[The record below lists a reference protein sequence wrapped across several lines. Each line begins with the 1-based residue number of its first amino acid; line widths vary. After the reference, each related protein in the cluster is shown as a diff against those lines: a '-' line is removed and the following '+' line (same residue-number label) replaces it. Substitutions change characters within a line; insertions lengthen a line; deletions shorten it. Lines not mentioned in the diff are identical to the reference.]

1 MGVTEASITAKKSN
15 NLTPSNQNYIS
26 FDSTKILYNGNI
38 SKNLKEV
45 ISINTDKK
53 ISHKISIINPINF
66 SKSNGTNKT
75 SAKNNNNYNLYQKK
89 KSSILKSKN
98 NSKTVDRKMTNNNN
112 SNTSNS
118 NNKNN
123 SLNKKNISYL
133 RDKSKKYLKTSE
145 KKNNNINNI
154 NSVNIHNNSSKE
166 VIPFYY
172 KPKRILTQKNNNR
185 NKGHINN
192 KSNGEK
198 DLRNNNMSKNKS
210 KETMNSKNISCNK
223 NNENKGIDMHRSFN
237 KISRI
242 SSSDKFNLVN
252 NSYVKKKISYKIEHM
267 TDVHNHYNEW
277 KNKPLYLIDDISSHY
292 SKKKNDTNYSNENGF
307 NNAIRNDK
315 NNFNKLKICL
325 GVLKLKERKW
335 QEEMTNINKLISI
348 NRIPNNHSNHININ
362 YILQKIIVL
371 YDHFNWVIKSIA
383 FIYNCILYEN
393 KRDIFNNL
401 NLGSLNF
408 PSFDSILWFKGFKWK
423 GLYIRIEKD
432 INCANDIKK
441 EIKALNY
448 FLFDYLHIIWN
459 DDKILDDFDIKKHN
473 SILSNNIIFPL
484 IGYSQINSFIL
495 IVSSIIKP
503 EKNINNN
510 LVEFIEQSN
519 GIIELCSNFFFSGKN
534 IYGNKINKNSKLS
547 NRYHYKDNLRKHN
560 HNFYN
565 INLKDINENK
575 YIKNKINHSI
585 YFINNRNKNINSY
598 NKNENNNNKNENN
611 NDLTYFKDFFYIKDL
626 LKSKLFTEIGKNNLI
641 KVRGG
646 KYMLIN
652 IKNIVPNLFENKFCN
667 NIKKINFFGVV
678 DGEKKYYTLNY
689 NSSSKI
695 NIKNILNNNNSFYKY
710 NDDSNEKKKNCSI
723 NTPKNVLEKIYNI
736 YPSDDLKFK
745 NVIIGNLFF
754 RILYINSHKTNIIS
768 KKNFV
773 DILFNFNNEKEINNY
788 SHNLMNHEQINN
800 ENERKE
806 YYTYIQEPY
815 VIIYDIIEPIK
826 LDYSLIK
833 SIKMKDNQTE
843 VIKNIYFLRTNYIN
857 YFLSWCDMF
866 NKNSYNIKK
875 YQDLKYFLKK
885 YGINQNLLFFS
896 LIKINNKE
904 ITDIIKIH
912 LLVKLFKYICFQKD
926 NENAL
931 NEIKNRIK
939 LDENNQEVN
948 YNNLKQNLK
957 SKIIFYIKSVIY
969 PNELLPIGQKFF
981 KYIYEQLLFFSNILF
996 FKYKLIDDY
1005 LSLGLINKEQDKN
1018 YNDIYSDYNINSP
1031 QEFMKHIIL
1040 TARQKPFL
1048 FISEMEY
1055 KLNFIIDPFVKFKCS
1070 ISIES
1075 MSHQLDVNHVHL
1087 NHNND
1092 IKSFVDPVEIS
1103 GLLLTKIIRKFKDM
1117 EIDSND
1123 ESINTVF
1130 KNNNFKYSKKL
1141 NEKNGINLK
1150 GNEYPSLSIKPA
1162 VLNTKVNILSIKNGS
1177 SNIREE
1183 NENLEIKSN
1192 HSNININ
1199 NNNNNSN
1206 SHTFLRN
1213 NSNISNIDNNEAA
1226 TKISNDKTMDE
1237 SDSSKTQISNIL
1249 SNIDLNSNNI
1259 IHNNNLNKSK
1269 ESKNLNQYR
1278 DIYENFI
1285 LFLPPNCYKIFYNY
1299 ENNISKNLYKNLEQ
1313 SYFIK
1318 NIYVI
1323 KEWVSYNESIFKNI
1337 SNSYNGNCEYSLFK
1351 SYIIYFLFAYYIE
1364 KSRKESIKVNNK
1376 ILSIF
1381 KNNNSYYLSLN
1392 DLAIINLIQGLL
1404 NNNYVENEEY
1414 YSKSVM
1420 LLLMNYGDPRG
1431 RNNDSHDAMQFPLWE
1446 ISRKTYKLEEPFI
1459 NENFKEMYQA
1469 LDFFD
1474 KKKDIF
1480 NIIKNNLY
1488 NVDYLS
1494 NIKTNF
1500 DKIRLMNNKIKNDKN
1515 GKNNIEFN
1523 DSESIYFMV
1532 TNIDENPN
1540 ENYINKDLTD
1550 KNISLSNSIFD
1561 KTILGKACIKHNIFP
1576 SISSKMPNIGNLFH
1590 KKEFSIYIIK
1600 EIQSLLMGRRIL
1612 LNKKYLDKRISE
1624 DLLTYKDLNS
1634 SFMSNIQKVKDISN
1648 NTFNETPLKG
1658 KYINNFNREK
1668 QFETTSS
1675 KTNPFFDIQKKC
1687 NNRNNQYLKRNNHLF
1702 NTANISKSYNNN
1714 INSSNGIN
1722 SYIWDNKSNIN
1733 NKNEKDNKNESNNRK
1748 TINNSNCK
1756 NNHLSQKSKK
1766 IFSHFL
1772 YTELL
1777 QKLSYKKNLPSG
1789 IIISFGNNPHNETSH
1804 DRYEKLTLPRVIFK
1818 LKNEIIKSI
1827 SSGWQHNIVLNQNGE
1842 MFSFGHNQE
1851 YQCGL
1856 PNVENNN
1863 SDNENINDPTN
1874 ISKIYDN
1881 LKAIKVCCGNE
1892 HSLIISKNKNV
1903 YGFGNNEDGLLGMLD
1918 KTIKTYKPT
1927 KINFIANNDNVSIE
1941 DYNGKIIDI
1950 SCGTVHNLALT
1961 EDGKVF
1967 SWGSF
1972 QGGQLGLSSEF
1983 LLNENQKKTKDK
1995 EMYLSIPTLIPF
2007 FRKED
2012 IKIKKISC
2020 GEAHSLAL
2028 TEKGKVYSWGFGSN
2042 GQLGLG
2048 FCEDSFEPGQGL
2060 LKSRIFEPQLINN
2073 FKDYSKT
2080 MTNVSNYNCNNIKI
2094 KDIQCGKTFSLFI
2107 NTTNN
2112 LYACGINDLNQLG
2125 FKELEPKDNL
2135 YNPEIQCD
2143 DYIYPTLL
2151 KCFNDKKVEKISC
2164 GEGHC
2169 LAIVNDINS
2178 NIQSVWSWG
2187 NNKFGQIGH
2196 GSIVKVSLPKEIDY
2210 LKGYN
2215 MNKFYDVSCGG
2226 FHSLVLLISKNN
2238 LDWIDKDYDESILEI
2253 IEEIG
2258 KL

>member
-1 MGVTEASITAKKSN
+1 M
-15 NLTPSNQNYIS
+15 
-26 FDSTKILYNGNI
+26 ILM
-38 SKNLKEV
+38 
-45 ISINTDKK
+45 
-53 ISHKISIINPINF
+53 
-66 SKSNGTNKT
+66 
-75 SAKNNNNYNLYQKK
+75 
-89 KSSILKSKN
+89 
-98 NSKTVDRKMTNNNN
+98 R
-112 SNTSNS
+112 
-118 NNKNN
+118 
-123 SLNKKNISYL
+123 
-133 RDKSKKYLKTSE
+133 
-145 KKNNNINNI
+145 
-154 NSVNIHNNSSKE
+154 
-166 VIPFYY
+166 
-172 KPKRILTQKNNNR
+172 
-185 NKGHINN
+185 
-192 KSNGEK
+192 
-198 DLRNNNMSKNKS
+198 
-210 KETMNSKNISCNK
+210 
-223 NNENKGIDMHRSFN
+223 
-237 KISRI
+237 
-242 SSSDKFNLVN
+242 
-252 NSYVKKKISYKIEHM
+252 
-267 TDVHNHYNEW
+267 
-277 KNKPLYLIDDISSHY
+277 
-292 SKKKNDTNYSNENGF
+292 
-307 NNAIRNDK
+307 
-315 NNFNKLKICL
+315 
-325 GVLKLKERKW
+325 
-335 QEEMTNINKLISI
+335 
-348 NRIPNNHSNHININ
+348 
-362 YILQKIIVL
+362 
-371 YDHFNWVIKSIA
+371 
-383 FIYNCILYEN
+383 
-393 KRDIFNNL
+393 
-401 NLGSLNF
+401 
-408 PSFDSILWFKGFKWK
+408 
-423 GLYIRIEKD
+423 
-432 INCANDIKK
+432 
-441 EIKALNY
+441 
-448 FLFDYLHIIWN
+448 
-459 DDKILDDFDIKKHN
+459 
-473 SILSNNIIFPL
+473 
-484 IGYSQINSFIL
+484 
-495 IVSSIIKP
+495 
-503 EKNINNN
+503 
-510 LVEFIEQSN
+510 
-519 GIIELCSNFFFSGKN
+519 
-534 IYGNKINKNSKLS
+534 
-547 NRYHYKDNLRKHN
+547 
-560 HNFYN
+560 
-565 INLKDINENK
+565 
-575 YIKNKINHSI
+575 
-585 YFINNRNKNINSY
+585 
-598 NKNENNNNKNENN
+598 
-611 NDLTYFKDFFYIKDL
+611 
-626 LKSKLFTEIGKNNLI
+626 
-641 KVRGG
+641 
-646 KYMLIN
+646 
-652 IKNIVPNLFENKFCN
+652 
-667 NIKKINFFGVV
+667 
-678 DGEKKYYTLNY
+678 
-689 NSSSKI
+689 
-695 NIKNILNNNNSFYKY
+695 
-710 NDDSNEKKKNCSI
+710 KKNCSI

-1756 NNHLSQKSKK
+1756 NNHLNQKSKK

-1903 YGFGNNEDGLLGMLD
+1903 YGFGNNEDGLLGLLD

-1927 KINFIANNDNVSIE
+1927 KINFIANNDNITIE

-1995 EMYLSIPTLIPF
+1995 EMYLSIPTLIPLF
-2007 FRKED
+2007 GKED

>member
-1 MGVTEASITAKKSN
+1 
-15 NLTPSNQNYIS
+15 
-26 FDSTKILYNGNI
+26 
-38 SKNLKEV
+38 
-45 ISINTDKK
+45 
-53 ISHKISIINPINF
+53 
-66 SKSNGTNKT
+66 
-75 SAKNNNNYNLYQKK
+75 
-89 KSSILKSKN
+89 
-98 NSKTVDRKMTNNNN
+98 
-112 SNTSNS
+112 
-118 NNKNN
+118 
-123 SLNKKNISYL
+123 
-133 RDKSKKYLKTSE
+133 
-145 KKNNNINNI
+145 
-154 NSVNIHNNSSKE
+154 
-166 VIPFYY
+166 
-172 KPKRILTQKNNNR
+172 
-185 NKGHINN
+185 
-192 KSNGEK
+192 
-198 DLRNNNMSKNKS
+198 
-210 KETMNSKNISCNK
+210 
-223 NNENKGIDMHRSFN
+223 
-237 KISRI
+237 
-242 SSSDKFNLVN
+242 
-252 NSYVKKKISYKIEHM
+252 
-267 TDVHNHYNEW
+267 
-277 KNKPLYLIDDISSHY
+277 
-292 SKKKNDTNYSNENGF
+292 
-307 NNAIRNDK
+307 
-315 NNFNKLKICL
+315 
-325 GVLKLKERKW
+325 
-335 QEEMTNINKLISI
+335 
-348 NRIPNNHSNHININ
+348 
-362 YILQKIIVL
+362 
-371 YDHFNWVIKSIA
+371 
-383 FIYNCILYEN
+383 
-393 KRDIFNNL
+393 
-401 NLGSLNF
+401 
-408 PSFDSILWFKGFKWK
+408 
-423 GLYIRIEKD
+423 
-432 INCANDIKK
+432 
-441 EIKALNY
+441 
-448 FLFDYLHIIWN
+448 
-459 DDKILDDFDIKKHN
+459 
-473 SILSNNIIFPL
+473 
-484 IGYSQINSFIL
+484 
-495 IVSSIIKP
+495 
-503 EKNINNN
+503 
-510 LVEFIEQSN
+510 
-519 GIIELCSNFFFSGKN
+519 
-534 IYGNKINKNSKLS
+534 
-547 NRYHYKDNLRKHN
+547 
-560 HNFYN
+560 
-565 INLKDINENK
+565 
-575 YIKNKINHSI
+575 
-585 YFINNRNKNINSY
+585 
-598 NKNENNNNKNENN
+598 
-611 NDLTYFKDFFYIKDL
+611 
-626 LKSKLFTEIGKNNLI
+626 
-641 KVRGG
+641 
-646 KYMLIN
+646 
-652 IKNIVPNLFENKFCN
+652 
-667 NIKKINFFGVV
+667 
-678 DGEKKYYTLNY
+678 
-689 NSSSKI
+689 
-695 NIKNILNNNNSFYKY
+695 
-710 NDDSNEKKKNCSI
+710 
-723 NTPKNVLEKIYNI
+723 
-736 YPSDDLKFK
+736 
-745 NVIIGNLFF
+745 
-754 RILYINSHKTNIIS
+754 
-768 KKNFV
+768 
-773 DILFNFNNEKEINNY
+773 
-788 SHNLMNHEQINN
+788 
-800 ENERKE
+800 
-806 YYTYIQEPY
+806 
-815 VIIYDIIEPIK
+815 
-826 LDYSLIK
+826 
-833 SIKMKDNQTE
+833 
-843 VIKNIYFLRTNYIN
+843 
-857 YFLSWCDMF
+857 
-866 NKNSYNIKK
+866 
-875 YQDLKYFLKK
+875 
-885 YGINQNLLFFS
+885 
-896 LIKINNKE
+896 
-904 ITDIIKIH
+904 
-912 LLVKLFKYICFQKD
+912 
-926 NENAL
+926 
-931 NEIKNRIK
+931 
-939 LDENNQEVN
+939 
-948 YNNLKQNLK
+948 
-957 SKIIFYIKSVIY
+957 
-969 PNELLPIGQKFF
+969 
-981 KYIYEQLLFFSNILF
+981 
-996 FKYKLIDDY
+996 
-1005 LSLGLINKEQDKN
+1005 
-1018 YNDIYSDYNINSP
+1018 
-1031 QEFMKHIIL
+1031 
-1040 TARQKPFL
+1040 
-1048 FISEMEY
+1048 
-1055 KLNFIIDPFVKFKCS
+1055 
-1070 ISIES
+1070 
-1075 MSHQLDVNHVHL
+1075 
-1087 NHNND
+1087 
-1092 IKSFVDPVEIS
+1092 
-1103 GLLLTKIIRKFKDM
+1103 
-1117 EIDSND
+1117 
-1123 ESINTVF
+1123 
-1130 KNNNFKYSKKL
+1130 
-1141 NEKNGINLK
+1141 
-1150 GNEYPSLSIKPA
+1150 
-1162 VLNTKVNILSIKNGS
+1162 
-1177 SNIREE
+1177 
-1183 NENLEIKSN
+1183 
-1192 HSNININ
+1192 
-1199 NNNNNSN
+1199 
-1206 SHTFLRN
+1206 
-1213 NSNISNIDNNEAA
+1213 
-1226 TKISNDKTMDE
+1226 MDE

-1756 NNHLSQKSKK
+1756 NNHLNQKSKK

-1856 PNVENNN
+1856 PNIENNN

-1903 YGFGNNEDGLLGMLD
+1903 YGFGNNEDGLLGLLD

-1927 KINFIANNDNVSIE
+1927 KINFIANNDNVTIE

-1995 EMYLSIPTLIPF
+1995 EMYLSKPTLIPL

>member
-1 MGVTEASITAKKSN
+1 M
-15 NLTPSNQNYIS
+15 
-26 FDSTKILYNGNI
+26 F
-38 SKNLKEV
+38 
-45 ISINTDKK
+45 
-53 ISHKISIINPINF
+53 
-66 SKSNGTNKT
+66 
-75 SAKNNNNYNLYQKK
+75 
-89 KSSILKSKN
+89 
-98 NSKTVDRKMTNNNN
+98 
-112 SNTSNS
+112 
-118 NNKNN
+118 
-123 SLNKKNISYL
+123 
-133 RDKSKKYLKTSE
+133 
-145 KKNNNINNI
+145 
-154 NSVNIHNNSSKE
+154 
-166 VIPFYY
+166 
-172 KPKRILTQKNNNR
+172 
-185 NKGHINN
+185 
-192 KSNGEK
+192 
-198 DLRNNNMSKNKS
+198 
-210 KETMNSKNISCNK
+210 
-223 NNENKGIDMHRSFN
+223 
-237 KISRI
+237 
-242 SSSDKFNLVN
+242 
-252 NSYVKKKISYKIEHM
+252 
-267 TDVHNHYNEW
+267 
-277 KNKPLYLIDDISSHY
+277 
-292 SKKKNDTNYSNENGF
+292 
-307 NNAIRNDK
+307 
-315 NNFNKLKICL
+315 NFNK
-325 GVLKLKERKW
+325 
-335 QEEMTNINKLISI
+335 
-348 NRIPNNHSNHININ
+348 
-362 YILQKIIVL
+362 
-371 YDHFNWVIKSIA
+371 D
-383 FIYNCILYEN
+383 
-393 KRDIFNNL
+393 
-401 NLGSLNF
+401 
-408 PSFDSILWFKGFKWK
+408 
-423 GLYIRIEKD
+423 
-432 INCANDIKK
+432 
-441 EIKALNY
+441 
-448 FLFDYLHIIWN
+448 
-459 DDKILDDFDIKKHN
+459 
-473 SILSNNIIFPL
+473 
-484 IGYSQINSFIL
+484 
-495 IVSSIIKP
+495 
-503 EKNINNN
+503 
-510 LVEFIEQSN
+510 
-519 GIIELCSNFFFSGKN
+519 
-534 IYGNKINKNSKLS
+534 
-547 NRYHYKDNLRKHN
+547 
-560 HNFYN
+560 
-565 INLKDINENK
+565 
-575 YIKNKINHSI
+575 
-585 YFINNRNKNINSY
+585 
-598 NKNENNNNKNENN
+598 
-611 NDLTYFKDFFYIKDL
+611 
-626 LKSKLFTEIGKNNLI
+626 
-641 KVRGG
+641 
-646 KYMLIN
+646 
-652 IKNIVPNLFENKFCN
+652 
-667 NIKKINFFGVV
+667 
-678 DGEKKYYTLNY
+678 
-689 NSSSKI
+689 
-695 NIKNILNNNNSFYKY
+695 
-710 NDDSNEKKKNCSI
+710 
-723 NTPKNVLEKIYNI
+723 
-736 YPSDDLKFK
+736 
-745 NVIIGNLFF
+745 
-754 RILYINSHKTNIIS
+754 
-768 KKNFV
+768 
-773 DILFNFNNEKEINNY
+773 KEINNY
-788 SHNLMNHEQINN
+788 SHNLINHEQIDN

-912 LLVKLFKYICFQKD
+912 LLVKAFKYICFQKD

-931 NEIKNRIK
+931 NEIKNRAK
-939 LDENNQEVN
+939 LDEKNQEVI

-1005 LSLGLINKEQDKN
+1005 LSLGLINKDQDKN
-1018 YNDIYSDYNINSP
+1018 YNDIYSDYNIHSP

-1117 EIDSND
+1117 ENDSND
-1123 ESINTVF
+1123 ESISTVF

-1141 NEKNGINLK
+1141 NEKNGLNLK

-1199 NNNNNSN
+1199 NNSNNSNN

-1269 ESKNLNQYR
+1269 ENKNLNQYK

-1313 SYFIK
+1313 FYFIK

-1323 KEWVSYNESIFKNI
+1323 KEWVSCNESIFKNI

-1351 SYIIYFLFAYYIE
+1351 SYIYYFLFAYYIE

-1392 DLAIINLIQGLL
+1392 DIAIINLIQGLL

-1431 RNNDSHDAMQFPLWE
+1431 RNNDSHGAMQFPLWE

-1494 NIKTNF
+1494 NIKKNI
-1500 DKIRLMNNKIKNDKN
+1500 DKIRLMNNKIKSDKN

-1561 KTILGKACIKHNIFP
+1561 KTILGKTCIKHNIFP
-1576 SISSKMPNIGNLFH
+1576 SISSKMPNIGKLFH

-1612 LNKKYLDKRISE
+1612 MNKKYLEKRISE
-1624 DLLTYKDLNS
+1624 DILTYKDLNS

-1668 QFETTSS
+1668 QFESSSS

-1687 NNRNNQYLKRNNHLF
+1687 INRSNQYLKRNNHLF

-1722 SYIWDNKSNIN
+1722 SYIWNNKSNIN
-1733 NKNEKDNKNESNNRK
+1733 NRNETDDKNESNNRK

-1756 NNHLSQKSKK
+1756 NNNSNQKSKK

-1772 YTELL
+1772 YLELL

-1827 SSGWQHNIVLNQNGE
+1827 SSGWQHNIVLNQYGE

-1856 PNVENNN
+1856 PNTENTN

-1903 YGFGNNEDGLLGMLD
+1903 YGFGNNEDGLLGLSD
-1918 KTIKTYKPT
+1918 KIIKTYKPT
-1927 KINFIANNDNVSIE
+1927 KINFIVNNNNVSIE

-1972 QGGQLGLSSEF
+1972 QGGQLGLSSEI
-1983 LLNENQKKTKDK
+1983 LLNGNQKKMKDK
-1995 EMYLSIPTLIPF
+1995 EMYLSIPTLIPLF
-2007 FRKED
+2007 PKED

-2060 LKSRIFEPQLINN
+2060 LKSRIFEPQLIKN

-2080 MTNVSNYNCNNIKI
+2080 NTHACNYNLNNIKI
-2094 KDIQCGKTFSLFI
+2094 KDIQCGKTFSLFM

-2135 YNPEIQCD
+2135 YNPDLQCD

-2169 LAIVNDINS
+2169 LAVVNDINS

-2215 MNKFYDVSCGG
+2215 MNKFCDVSCGG
-2226 FHSLVLLISKNN
+2226 FHSLVLLKSKNN
-2238 LDWIDKDYDESILEI
+2238 LDWMDKDYDESILEI